1 MSIESAKTPKQS
13 DSIPAGMLPAWTV
26 GDLPRPPGRGWRR
39 WLSVI
44 GPGVLLAGA
53 SIGSGEWLF
62 GPAVTAQYGGTLLW
76 LATLS
81 IAGQVFCNLEMIRY
95 TLYCG
100 EPIVVGFFRSWP
112 GPMLWTFCYAILELS
127 HIWPFNVANAAVVL
141 AAGILGHLPG
151 DAGCHFLG
159 IAMSEGD
166 LVRFLSYVLFLLAF
180 VPLLFGGTI
189 YRMLLRIFT
198 VKLVFTLVFLISFA
212 ALTVS
217 ATNAWEVV
225 SGLFR
230 FGALPLRADTV
241 IADRHF
247 TLHEQEGSVGYV
259 LKGTV
264 NDESVDVTAFAVSRD
279 GRVQTYKAEKDVPQD
294 LRPKRAGMIVQA
306 RKFARPGEFL
316 VESDKD
322 GVRLRID
329 GLLQPDRSWQARRI
343 TITQGDDTHSY
354 ERLEDVPEP
363 FQARARELVA
373 HQGVEEVGLVSYWR
387 EHGRLPPLDWAMI
400 AAFAAIAGAGGL
412 TNTLYSSF
420 ARDKG
425 WGMGAQVGAIPS
437 LIGGRQITLSH
448 VGKAFRPD
456 EANRS
461 RWRGWMRYILEDQ
474 LVVWMICN
482 VVGMALPCM
491 LSLEFIR
498 HAPVSDIQVAA
509 LTAEGM
515 AQRYQGLGPLLW
527 FLTLFVGF
535 LVLYPGQILSGDII
549 ARRWTDIIWT
559 TSTRIRRLGG
569 NQVKY
574 VYYGILLIY
583 AVWGLVALTY
593 FSPLQI
599 AKIGAILMNVALG
612 FSSLHTLYVNRTLLP
627 REMRPNW
634 FMQLGTIFC
643 GVFFLAI
650 SAIVFF

>member
-1 MSIESAKTPKQS
+1 
-13 DSIPAGMLPAWTV
+13 MLPPWTM
-26 GDLPRPPGRGWRR
+26 GDLPKPPGRGWRR

-127 HIWPFNVANAAVVL
+127 HIWPFNVANAAVVV
-141 AAGILGHLPG
+141 AAGILDHLPG
-151 DAGCHFLG
+151 DASCHFLG
-159 IAMSEGD
+159 LVMSEGD
-166 LVRFLSYVLFLLAF
+166 LVRFLSYILFLLAF

-198 VKLVFTLVFLISFA
+198 VKLVFTLIFLIFFA
-212 ALTVS
+212 MVTVS
-217 ATNAWEVV
+217 AMNAWEVV

-230 FGALPLRADTV
+230 FGAVPLRAQTV

-247 TLHEQEGSVGYV
+247 TLHERHGPVTYV

-264 NDESVDVTAFAVSRD
+264 EKDRVDVTAFVVSQKS
-279 GRVQTYKAEKDVPQD
+279 GAQTYKAEKEVPQEF
-294 LRPKRAGMIVQA
+294 RAQRDQMIA
-306 RKFARPGEFL
+306 RARTLARTGEFM
-316 VESDKD
+316 VEKD
-322 GVRLRID
+322 DDDVALRIE
-329 GLLQPDRSWQARRI
+329 GVIHEDRSWQPLRI
-343 TITQGDDTHSY
+343 TITGKQGSRTY
-354 ERLEDVPEP
+354 ERLEDVPDP
-363 FQARARELVA
+363 YQTQARALTV
-373 HQGVEEVGLVSYWR
+373 HQGVEEMGLVSYWH
-387 EHGRLPPLDWAMI
+387 EHGRLPQLDWAMI

-437 LIGGRQITLSH
+437 LIGGRKIALSH
-448 VGKAFRPD
+448 VGKAFPLD
-456 EANRS
+456 EGNRS
-461 RWRGWMRYILEDQ
+461 RWRGWMRYIVEDQ

-527 FLTLFVGF
+527 FLTLLVGF

-559 TSTRIRRLGG
+559 TSARTRRLGG

-574 VYYGILLIY
+574 VYYTILLIY

-599 AKIGAILMNVALG
+599 AKIGAVLMNVALG
-612 FSSLHTLYVNRTLLP
+612 FSALHTLYVNRTLLP
-627 REMRPNW
+627 PELRPSW
-634 FMQLGTIFC
+634 FMQIGTIFC
-643 GVFFLAI
+643 GIFFLLI
-650 SAIVFF
+650 SAIVFL